1 MVRTKQKNV
10 RLVAVMAE
18 KCLSGRDLARQ
29 VHVHPNTISA
39 ILNVR
44 QDPTAE
50 TARGSLT
57 KCCRA
62 APVWRIRCQSSRP

>member
-29 VHVHPNTISA
+29 VHVHRNTISA

-50 TARGSLT
+50 TARAIADALGVS
-57 KCCRA
+57 
-62 APVWRIRCQSSRP
+62 PVEIGFDKGADL